1 MRYGYLYTRK
11 HMTMRFI
18 LESYQSD
25 SELKECYLRLM
36 EIQDSEINTSFLKRD
51 LIRIN
56 DNLEFVENRI
66 EKPPDREREL
76 LYDVYMKKECATI
89 EDLRNKYKSTQQDCY
104 KKIRKAI
111 IKFSE
116 LDELMYE

>member
-56 DNLEFVENRI
+56 EQFGICRKQNR
-66 EKPPDREREL
+66 ET
-76 LYDVYMKKECATI
+76 A
-89 EDLRNKYKSTQQDCY
+89 
-104 KKIRKAI
+104 
-111 IKFSE
+111 
-116 LDELMYE
+116 

>member
-11 HMTMRFI
+11 HITMRFI
-18 LESYQSD
+18 LERYQSD
-25 SELKECYLRLM
+25 SELKECYLRML
-36 EIQDSEINTSFLKRD
+36 ETEDIEINTSFLKRD

-66 EKPPDREREL
+66 EKLPHKEREI
-76 LYDVYMKKECATI
+76 LYDVYMKKERATM
-89 EDLRNKYKSTQQDCY
+89 EDLRSKYKSTPQDCY
-104 KKIRKAI
+104 KRIRKAI

-116 LDELMYE
+116 LDELIYD